1 MKPVSNLTLL
11 RQILRL
17 KGMRITRFQFKD
29 YGRELHLCVKP
40 YKNGCRCVEC
50 GRRGRIV
57 SEGKT
62 ARSWEDIA
70 LLGRRVVLWYA
81 PKEIECPTHGR
92 AQEEIPWAA
101 PYSRITYRSEW
112 RLCTLCQI
120 MTQKAAAKILC
131 MPASTLSDLL
141 HRIVTRV
148 RREHHVRGIKSLG
161 VDEISYKKRHKYA
174 TLVYDL
180 DRARVVW
187 VGEGKGRDTI
197 DRFFNEV
204 LSEGQKRRI
213 LWASSD
219 MSEAYTEAIKAHCPN
234 AKLVIDRFHI
244 VKKLNEAVDEVRKE
258 QWRELGTEQ
267 GKAVKGLRW
276 LLGMNAATRTK
287 GDTRKLNQLAR
298 GNRRIHRAWVLKDEF
313 DHFWSYSYVGS
324 ARSFLKRWMTRA
336 LKSRLPSLRT
346 FVETLRKHLDNILT
360 YIERSLTNAVAEGIN
375 RIVKIAKNRASGFR
389 GLENFA
395 DMIYLIV
402 GDLDIPDHIPA
413 TLKTL

>member
-1 MKPVSNLTLL
+1 MSNLKLL
-11 RQILRL
+11 STILRL
-17 KGMRITRFQFKD
+17 RGMKITRFHFKD

-40 YKNGCRCVEC
+40 HKNGRRCVQC
-50 GRRGRIV
+50 GRRGRIL
-57 SEGKT
+57 SQGKE
-62 ARSWEDIA
+62 ARSWQDIA
-70 LLGRRVVLWYA
+70 VLGRRLVFWYS

-101 PYSRITYRSEW
+101 AYARLTYRAEW
-112 RLCTLCQI
+112 RLCRLCQS
-120 MTQKAAAKILC
+120 MTQKAAAQILC
-131 MPASTLSDLL
+131 MPTSTLSDVL

-148 RREHHVRGIKSLG
+148 RSEHAVRGLKSIG
-161 VDEISYKKRHKYA
+161 VDEISYKKRHRYA

-204 LSEGQKRRI
+204 LSLGQKERI
-213 LWASSD
+213 LWASTD
-219 MSEAYTEAIKAHCPN
+219 MSDAYIEAIKAHCPN
-234 AKLVIDRFHI
+234 AKLVIDRFHL

-258 QWRELGTEQ
+258 EWRRLGTQ
-267 GKAVKGLRW
+267 NGKAVKGLRW
-276 LLGMNAATRTK
+276 LLGMSSATRTK
-287 GDTRKLNQLAR
+287 GDTRAINQLAR
-298 GNRRIHRAWVLKDEF
+298 GNRRIYRAWVLKDEF
-313 DHFWSYSYVGS
+313 EHFWNYSYVGS
-324 ARSFLKRWMTRA
+324 AAAFLKRWMTAA
-336 LKSRLPSLRT
+336 LKSRLPSMRD
-346 FVETLRKHLDNILT
+346 FVNTLRRYCANILT

-389 GLENFA
+389 GLHNFA

-402 GDLDIPDHIPA
+402 GDLDIPEQIPS